1 MTAAH
6 QPADDRDRGAAGD
19 RSGKVS
25 LPPVLAGC
33 HLALHQ
39 IARGLLR
46 KRFDEDDED
55 GDEDQMLPF
64 PGLQQRYPSFKQ
76 GASDREYVLLEKM
89 SPADIAFNVAR
100 LRKEGATKSKHADAL
115 EAWWEIKQAAA
126 GSAGGV
132 RSR

>member
-1 MTAAH
+1 MAT
-6 QPADDRDRGAAGD
+6 RIRCCRFRGSSSAIP
-19 RSGKVS
+19 R
-25 LPPVLAGC
+25 
-33 HLALHQ
+33 
-39 IARGLLR
+39 
-46 KRFDEDDED
+46 
-55 GDEDQMLPF
+55 
-64 PGLQQRYPSFKQ
+64 FKQ
-76 GASDREYVLLEKM
+76 GASDRECVLLEKM

>member
-1 MTAAH
+1 M
-6 QPADDRDRGAAGD
+6 
-19 RSGKVS
+19 S

-64 PGLQQRYPSFKQ
+64 PGLQQRYPSFQAGGERFRRRREKPLESAAPSQ
-76 GASDREYVLLEKM
+76 PPRHPWRAGWHFGASDLYLVSRQRRPAERRPRI
-89 SPADIAFNVAR
+89 SPQLPAC
-100 LRKEGATKSKHADAL
+100 S
-115 EAWWEIKQAAA
+115 
-126 GSAGGV
+126 
-132 RSR
+132 